1 MLVDAKRPPSPFPK
15 FPLALAI
22 AGGFLVTAPLATFV
36 LLVLKGLPD
45 FAASHPGEVLIWVY
59 NVTWKPALLAGVLLG
74 GVVVTM
80 VSRTRSFH
88 QPFDV
93 GRALSLGAVGGALSE
108 AVATGLYRSLSHRL
122 FSDFW
127 IAGAMI
133 AGCLAGG
140 LLVAAVL
147 WRLSESIHH

>member
-1 MLVDAKRPPSPFPK
+1 MLIDAKRPPSPFPK
-15 FPLALAI
+15 IPVALTMTA
-22 AGGFLVTAPLATFV
+22 GFLATAPLTTFV

-45 FAASHPGEVLIWVY
+45 FAASHQGEVLLWVY
-59 NVTWKPALLAGVLLG
+59 TVTWKPALLAGVLLG
-74 GVVVTM
+74 GVVVTI

-88 QPFDV
+88 QPFDF
-93 GRALSLGAVGGALSE
+93 GRSLSLGAVVGALAE
-108 AVATGLYRSLSHRL
+108 ALATGLYRALSHRM

-140 LLVAAVL
+140 LIVAAVL
-147 WRLSESIHH
+147 WRLGHSRHT